1 MADEYVM
8 DPELENFLATSD
20 PEERLDILRKLEP
33 KADEK
38 MLRMIA
44 IALDLQYED
53 GASIDDKINAV
64 RESLQIELKY
74 EGRRLRS

>member
-1 MADEYVM
+1 
-8 DPELENFLATSD
+8 
-20 PEERLDILRKLEP
+20 
-33 KADEK
+33 

-53 GASIDDKINAV
+53 GASIDDRINAV